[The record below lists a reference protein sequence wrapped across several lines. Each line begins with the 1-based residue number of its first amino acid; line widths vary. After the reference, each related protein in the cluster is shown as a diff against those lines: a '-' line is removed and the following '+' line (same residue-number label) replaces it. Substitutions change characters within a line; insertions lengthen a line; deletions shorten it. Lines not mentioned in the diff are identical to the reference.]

1 MFWSLVRIGSQRT
14 LTTARPSRSHSVR
27 LSGVLRLLSNGISFN
42 DSVGPQRRNICS
54 TCLRKY
60 DQPNRLSR
68 GRDTLLPTS
77 GVFYNGRKRLVGTS
91 TDYNSSSTFHERNK
105 TTAIYVI
112 ALAVAVM
119 GFSYLA
125 VPLYRLFCQVRIV
138 LSCERVKRNSP
149 WWKYFLIYI
158 LWWSVFTRQLCWV
171 LSNWNFLFCFA

>member
-14 LTTARPSRSHSVR
+14 LTTACPSRSHSVR

-60 DQPNRLSR
+60 AQPNRF
-68 GRDTLLPTS
+68 GRDTLLSTS

-149 WWKYFLIYI
+149 
-158 LWWSVFTRQLCWV
+158 
-171 LSNWNFLFCFA
+171 